1 MGKLVQVATET
12 VTSPVASVT
21 LTGIDSDDVYMV
33 AFNNVVSSGTGN
45 IVTRFLASSSP
56 DTSANYDNSLKRLR
70 ADSTFDTIYGINGTY
85 LSTGIVLDTDA
96 SYNGVYYLFNFN
108 NASEYS
114 FITFEDTN
122 LYDGGTLHIG
132 GQGGGTLTVSQ
143 ATNGIQFYMLTAV
156 NITSGTF
163 TLYKV
168 L

>member
-1 MGKLVQVATET
+1 
-12 VTSPVASVT
+12 
-21 LTGIDSDDVYMV
+21 MV
-33 AFNNVVSSGTGN
+33 KFNNVVSSGTGN

-56 DTSANYDNSLKRLR
+56 DTSSNYSGAVKRLR
-70 ADSTFDTIYGINGTY
+70 ADTTFGNIYGPPQTY
-85 LSTGIVLDTDA
+85 LSSGIVLDTDA

-132 GQGGGTLTVSQ
+132 GQGGGVLTVSQ

-156 NITSGTF
+156 NITSGKF
-163 TLYKV
+163 TLYGLKK
-168 L
+168 